1 MQPLAPFSSIPSNAR
16 NPDGSVNG
24 EAVLPWAL
32 ETLEIGGQCRVRVD
46 GLQGAV
52 KAMQSPK

>member
-1 MQPLAPFSSIPSNAR
+1 
-16 NPDGSVNG
+16 
-24 EAVLPWAL
+24 VLPWAL
-32 ETLEIGGQCRVRVD
+32 ETLEIGGQGRVRVD